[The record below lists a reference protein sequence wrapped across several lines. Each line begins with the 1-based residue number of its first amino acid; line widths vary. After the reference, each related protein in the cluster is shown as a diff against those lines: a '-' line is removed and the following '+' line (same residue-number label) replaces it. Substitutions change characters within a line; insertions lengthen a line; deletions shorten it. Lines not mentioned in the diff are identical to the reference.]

1 MNFFF
6 KPKTVVV
13 DLFTSDAGVF
23 KYSKPR
29 EASQFVPEWW
39 KKIKMPSHL
48 DTSMKGCAGF
58 IDLYKHGF
66 IVPMWADLNVQMLDN
81 EQPSFIYASGKHKAT
96 SHPYQQAGSFM
107 FDSHTRSMKLYSPWW
122 GRTKADIYWH
132 MTHPMWNQNMQRNW
146 SVPPAVLSL
155 KHQNAMHVNALI
167 HDSNVPREFR
177 IEFNTPMMHLLPLTE
192 SKIEL
197 KHHLVTAEELR
208 KIEFENAAVTFNFS
222 YRKKLA
228 SLKEQ
233 QDGADK

>member
-1 MNFFF
+1 
-6 KPKTVVV
+6 
-13 DLFTSDAGVF
+13 
-23 KYSKPR
+23 
-29 EASQFVPEWW
+29 
-39 KKIKMPSHL
+39 
-48 DTSMKGCAGF
+48 
-58 IDLYKHGF
+58 
-66 IVPMWADLNVQMLDN
+66 
-81 EQPSFIYASGKHKAT
+81 
-96 SHPYQQAGSFM
+96 
-107 FDSHTRSMKLYSPWW
+107 
-122 GRTKADIYWH
+122 
-132 MTHPMWNQNMQRNW
+132 
-146 SVPPAVLSL
+146 
-155 KHQNAMHVNALI
+155 MHVNALI